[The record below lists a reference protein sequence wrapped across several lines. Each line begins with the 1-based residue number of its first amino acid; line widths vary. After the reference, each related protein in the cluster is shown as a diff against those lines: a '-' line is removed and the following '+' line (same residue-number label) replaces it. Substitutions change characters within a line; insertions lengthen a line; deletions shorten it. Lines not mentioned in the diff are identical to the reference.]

1 MGEREGAYFIG
12 NVISVMN
19 LTKKKKKP
27 PSLISI
33 IIKSRLSLIVRVNV
47 ALNMTAV
54 VNSDRRFDNL
64 CGSK

>member
-19 LTKKKKKP
+19 LTKKKKP